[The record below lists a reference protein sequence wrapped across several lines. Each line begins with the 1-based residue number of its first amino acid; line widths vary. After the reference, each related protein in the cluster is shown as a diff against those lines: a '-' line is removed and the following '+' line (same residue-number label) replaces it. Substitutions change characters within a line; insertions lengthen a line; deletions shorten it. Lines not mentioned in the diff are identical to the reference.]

1 MTSKN
6 PIVPA
11 KLTDRQRQFL
21 DLWAEHDF
29 AEEFRRQAFIEAGYS
44 ENTKTHSNRAM
55 VKSPAMRQIIQQVMK
70 KKGLTIERLVEK
82 HAELL
87 DCEKAVVAGEKIQ
100 MVPDNG
106 NQLRA
111 VQEAYKLGG
120 FYPAEKHRIDV
131 NKDETL
137 KITLE
142 DQRKAEKTL
151 QECIEAEVVEDE
163 GRGSDTQT
171 PGSTP
176 DSPLY

>member
-29 AEEFRRQAFIEAGYS
+29 AEEFRKQAFQAVYSEKNNGYS
-44 ENTKTHSNRAM
+44 NRQLS
-55 VKSPAMRQIIQQVMK
+55 KSPAMRQIIQKIMAK
-70 KKGLTIERLVEK
+70 NGLTLNKLIKK
-82 HAELL
+82 HAALL
-87 DCEKAVVAGEKIQ
+87 DCEKAVVANGEVT

-106 NQLRA
+106 TQLRA
-111 VQEAYKLGG
+111 VQEGYKLGG
-120 FYPAEKHRIDV
+120 FYPAEKHQIDV
-131 NKDETL
+131 NKEETL

-142 DQRKAEKTL
+142 DQRRAEKTL
-151 QECIEAEVVEDE
+151 QECIDAEVVEDE

-171 PGSTP
+171 PGTTP